1 MFGKCNA
8 QLQRQLQLVV
18 AFNVSAIFLLNFSFE
33 QLLAGS
39 VARARTAKNADSLQ
53 QCGHTMGML
62 CDEGRGRWGRVG
74 L

>member
-1 MFGKCNA
+1 MFGKCSA
-8 QLQRQLQLVV
+8 LQQQLQLQLVV
-18 AFNVSAIFLLNFSFE
+18 FSVSAIFLLNFSFE

-53 QCGHTMGML
+53 QCSHTEGHT
-62 CDEGRGRWGRVG
+62 EGGEGAGGVA